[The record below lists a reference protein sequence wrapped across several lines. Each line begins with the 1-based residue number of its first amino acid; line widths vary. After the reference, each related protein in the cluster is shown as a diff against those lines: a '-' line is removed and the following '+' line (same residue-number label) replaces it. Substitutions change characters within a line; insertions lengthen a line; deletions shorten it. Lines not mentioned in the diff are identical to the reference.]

1 MLMGLEGRE
10 EKKVSGFP
18 MGRSC
23 SLNGF
28 CGKLVVTAQAG
39 PTLQA
44 AGDSQASFSSF
55 CKSRV
60 EHAWI
65 EGGAS

>member
-10 EKKVSGFP
+10 GKKVSVGHS
-18 MGRSC
+18 R

-65 EGGAS
+65 GGSAS